1 MTPSGDSSVTRCANC
16 DGHGYVMVNRYPTFR
31 EQRVPCFDCLT
42 AVPAPAPSTDL
53 ASEEVEWRT
62 MYRNEDGWQFSYPL
76 DEATARREAAF
87 YRERISPDSY
97 AVSMPVRKSQMTNEA
112 RSVPDLC
119 RCDWRTRPF
128 DTDNGKRKCA
138 ACGYEIGVPASP
150 DRCPECGKAG
160 AGDGCGT
167 IQHPVPEPPQWMKNA
182 ATQFAARRKP
192 LPAPALP
199 VEGDGGDPVEAAWRH
214 LFREVDGV
222 NFDAPGASE
231 ERALVEAAL
240 RADER
245 RVAEERIAEL
255 TESALESAESASHWM
270 NRAML
275 LEDRL
280 QGVLEHHG
288 CFVRPG
294 QDGISEV
301 GCGFCRSARALSKPA
316 QEAHQ

>member
-1 MTPSGDSSVTRCANC
+1 
-16 DGHGYVMVNRYPTFR
+16 
-31 EQRVPCFDCLT
+31 
-42 AVPAPAPSTDL
+42 
-53 ASEEVEWRT
+53 
-62 MYRNEDGWQFSYPL
+62 
-76 DEATARREAAF
+76 
-87 YRERISPDSY
+87 
-97 AVSMPVRKSQMTNEA
+97 MTNEA

-119 RCDWRTRPF
+119 
-128 DTDNGKRKCA
+128 
-138 ACGYEIGVPASP
+138 
-150 DRCPECGKAG
+150 RCPECGKAG

-167 IQHPVPEPPQWMKNA
+167 IQHPVRPA
-182 ATQFAARRKP
+182 S
-192 LPAPALP
+192 PAPP